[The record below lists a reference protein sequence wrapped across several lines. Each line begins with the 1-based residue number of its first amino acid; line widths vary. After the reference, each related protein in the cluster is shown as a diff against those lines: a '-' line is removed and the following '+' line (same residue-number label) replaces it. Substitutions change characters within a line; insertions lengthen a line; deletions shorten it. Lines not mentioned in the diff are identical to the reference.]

1 MNKIWLFL
9 LAFSFI
15 YAYFSGNFESMIG
28 ELLDVPSKTLELL
41 LTIGGLIIFYT
52 GIFNMAIASGV
63 ISFIGKLFKP
73 ISYFLFPKV
82 PKESIIHE
90 YICGNITANLLGL
103 GLASTPIALKTI
115 KELKK
120 SNNNDNVATNE
131 MITLIIINITSFT
144 LFPLTVLT
152 LREQYNSNIGIY
164 IWLSLILIT
173 FITSLIALI
182 IDRVFQRF
190 NRWHI

>member
-182 IDRVFQRF
+182 IDRAFQRF